1 MKPFVERRSR
11 LIAAMRERG
20 GGVAIICTA
29 GEARRNGT
37 STYPFR
43 WDSNFYYLS
52 GFPEPEAALAIV
64 VAGERVETV
73 LFCREKNE
81 EAEIWDGRRCG
92 IEAAPK
98 EFGFDRALPIAA
110 LDEEIPKLLTNA
122 PAIYYA
128 LGADAGL
135 DEKVRLWLSK
145 VGAKVRSL
153 VGWPTQAFD
162 IAALL
167 SEMRIVKDKHELA
180 TMRRAGEINAAAHV
194 RAMLATRPG
203 RHEYEIEAE
212 LLHEYTRCGSR
223 SPAYESIVAGGANAC
238 VLHYCE
244 NNAVLRDGDLLLID
258 AGCEL
263 DGYASDITRTFP
275 VNGRFSAGQRE
286 LYEIVLAAQNAAL
299 AAIKPG
305 ARLMDLHDVATRV
318 IAAGL
323 IEAGLIAGEL
333 DEAISSASYKRFY
346 MHRTGHWL
354 GMDVHDVGSYR
365 QAGEES
371 SGEGTP
377 SRILEPG
384 MVFTIEPGIYV
395 RGAPDVPERFHD
407 IGIRIEDDVVMTK
420 SGYEILSAG
429 VPNTADEIEAL
440 MRKR

>member
-11 LIAAMRERG
+11 LIAAMRKRG

-29 GEARRNGT
+29 LEARRNGT

-81 EAEIWDGRRCG
+81 EAEIWNGRRYG
-92 IEAAPK
+92 TEAAQK
-98 EFGFDRALPIAA
+98 EFGFDRALPITA
-110 LDEEIPKLLTNA
+110 LDEEIPNLLANA

-162 IAALL
+162 IAAML
-167 SEMRIVKDKHELA
+167 SEMRLVKDRFELA
-180 TMRRAGEINAAAHV
+180 TMRRTGEINAAAHV

-203 RHEYEIEAE
+203 LHEYEIEAE
-212 LLHEYTRCGSR
+212 LLHEYIRCGAR

-238 VLHYCE
+238 VLHYCQ

-263 DGYASDITRTFP
+263 GGYASDITRSFP
-275 VNGRFSAGQRE
+275 VNGHFTAGQRE
-286 LYEIVLAAQNAAL
+286 LYEIVLAAQHAAL

-333 DEAISSASYKRFY
+333 DEALSSASYKRFY

-395 RGAPDVPERFHD
+395 RAAPDVPERFHD
-407 IGIRIEDDVVMTK
+407 IGIRIEDDVVMTE

>member
-1 MKPFVERRSR
+1 MKPFIDRRSR

-20 GGVAIICTA
+20 GGVAIVCTA
-29 GEARRNGT
+29 GESPRNGNNH
-37 STYPFR
+37 YPFR

-52 GFPEPEAALAIV
+52 GFPEPESALAIV

-73 LFCREKNE
+73 LFCREKDE
-81 EAEIWDGRRCG
+81 EQEIWDGLRYG
-92 IEAAPK
+92 IEEAQK

-110 LDEEIPKLLTNA
+110 LDEEIPNLLANA

-128 LGADAGL
+128 LGADARL
-135 DEKVRLWLSK
+135 DERVRLWLGK
-145 VGAKVRSL
+145 VGAKVRAL
-153 VGWPTQAFD
+153 VGHPAQAFD
-162 IAALL
+162 IAALVG
-167 SEMRIVKDKHELA
+167 EMRLVKDRYELD

-203 RHEYEIEAE
+203 RHEYEVEAE
-212 LLHEYTRCGSR
+212 LLHEYARCGSR

-238 VLHYCE
+238 VLHYCT
-244 NNAVLRDGDLLLID
+244 NRDRLRDGDLLLID

-275 VNGRFSAGQRE
+275 VNGRFSAAQRE
-286 LYEIVLAAQNAAL
+286 LYEIVLAAQHAAL
-299 AAIKPG
+299 AAIRPG
-305 ARLMDLHDVATRV
+305 ARLMDLHDAATRV

-323 IEAGLIAGEL
+323 IETGLIAGPLE
-333 DEAISSASYKRFY
+333 EALAAGSYKRFF

-365 QAGEES
+365 EAGEES
-371 SGEGTP
+371 TGEGTP
-377 SRILEPG
+377 SRILHPG

-395 RGAPDVPERFHD
+395 RAAPDVAERFHD
-407 IGIRIEDDVVMTK
+407 IGIRIEDDVVMTD
-420 SGYEILSAG
+420 SGYEILSSG
-429 VPNTADEIEAL
+429 VPNTADGIEEL